1 MFSQKV
7 LEAITALVIEETR
20 GNKDALFRAI
30 KTNRQEVGLWL
41 SHNFPNLC
49 PSIAM
54 RTGETLLIWSTQ
66 QAAEEILCYW
76 EKQYKDELAKI
87 KIV

>member
-7 LEAITALVIEETR
+7 LETITALVIEETR
-20 GNKDALFRAI
+20 GNKDALLHGI
-30 KTNRQEVGLWL
+30 KKNRQEVGLWL
-41 SHNFPNLC
+41 SHTLPNLY
-49 PSIAM
+49 PSIAV
-54 RTGETLLIWSTQ
+54 RTGETLLIWNTQ